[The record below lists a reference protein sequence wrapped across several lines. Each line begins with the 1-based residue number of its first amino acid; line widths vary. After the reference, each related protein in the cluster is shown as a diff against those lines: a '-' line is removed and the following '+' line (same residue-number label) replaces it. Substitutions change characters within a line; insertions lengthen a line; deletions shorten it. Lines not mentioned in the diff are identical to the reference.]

1 MAGNKHSGNLKEIKH
16 LTDQKQ
22 NQVTV
27 CSIFPLDFHNT
38 IEALGERKN
47 NVIIEVKD

>member
-22 NQVTV
+22 NQAIVLTCSSIYCLILCSLEKVSDMVFITV
-27 CSIFPLDFHNT
+27 L
-38 IEALGERKN
+38 R
-47 NVIIEVKD
+47 

>member
-22 NQVTV
+22 NQA
-27 CSIFPLDFHNT
+27 
-38 IEALGERKN
+38 EALGERKN
-47 NVIIEVKD
+47 NVIIEEKD

>member
-22 NQVTV
+22 NQAIVLTLCIV
-27 CSIFPLDFHNT
+27 AFTLTCP
-38 IEALGERKN
+38 G
-47 NVIIEVKD
+47 